1 MAFFLILQPPIGAIF
16 LEEMK
21 KKERK
26 HCCLGR
32 AVRGGRSLLLLLA
45 VLAAGSCR
53 NAGKSAANGNAKEDA
68 VQDSLRTEDSRGY
81 IVRVGDPA
89 PDFTLSLTDGYKV
102 NLSDQRGKVVMLQ
115 FTASWCG
122 VCRQEMPHI
131 ESRIWQRHR
140 ENPDFVLL
148 AIDRD
153 EPREKALALAEATGI
168 TYPIGLDPGGNIFA
182 LYAER
187 NAGITRNVVIGR
199 DGRIEMMTRL
209 FDEEEFGKLVR
220 CIDSLLDETE
230 SGDE

>member
-1 MAFFLILQPPIGAIF
+1 MENSSL
-16 LEEMK
+16 
-21 KKERK
+21 RK
-26 HCCLGR
+26 
-32 AVRGGRSLLLLLA
+32 RGYGRSGIALLMLLA

-53 NAGKSAANGNAKEDA
+53 NAGKSGENGTGKK
-68 VQDSLRTEDSRGY
+68 TEAEQEAPGTGDGRGY

-168 TYPIGLDPGGNIFA
+168 TYPIGLDPDGNIFA

-199 DGRIEMMTRL
+199 DGRIVMMTRL